1 MLAGCTFLRLSR
13 PCSHSAAADV
23 TAGKIYVPMKG
34 EKLHKTMIGAILL
47 QILLIFGNAVFA
59 SAEIAVISMN
69 DAKLKRMTHDGD
81 KRARKLTALT
91 EQPARFLATI
101 QVAIT
106 LAGLMGGAFAAENF
120 AGPLVGLLM
129 SLGVPVPE
137 NVLHSVSVVLITLAL
152 TYFSLVF
159 GELVPKR
166 IAMKKPDSMALGMS
180 GMLFGVWKLCKPVVW
195 LLTFS
200 TNQILRLLGVDPEE
214 EDEVVT
220 EEEIRM
226 MLAEGREQGTIRP
239 EESQMIQNVFEFD
252 DTPAEQAGTHRKDV
266 VFLHMEDEDAVWDQ
280 TILESRFTYF
290 PVCRENRDN
299 VIGILDTRD
308 YFRLK
313 DRSRKSL
320 MEHAVDRPF
329 LVPETMR
336 AHSLLSA
343 MKKERKYFA
352 VLLDEYGS
360 VTGIVTLHDLV
371 EELVGDLETEDEE
384 ERPKEIRQISE
395 NCWRIQG
402 SAPLDEVEDALKLV
416 LPREDYDTFNGYVW
430 GLIDR
435 IPADGEHFEV
445 QVPGLK
451 IQIKNVK
458 TIWWT
463 GPWRKSSLRSPG
475 CRGTALPFPRIKQER
490 NKRYGSVIYWF
501 SGRASGKP
509 GASCNDPVHPGG
521 DLRKRVDRC
530 AQRHRNLRDHPV
542 PKRQKRHHHERL
554 L

>member
-1 MLAGCTFLRLSR
+1 MLAGCTFLHLSR

-34 EKLHKTMIGAILL
+34 ERLHKTMIGAILL

-81 KRARKLTALT
+81 KRAKKLTALT

-120 AGPLVGLLM
+120 AGPLVSLLM

-180 GMLFGVWKLCKPVVW
+180 GMLFGVWKACKPVVW

-313 DRSRKSL
+313 DRSRESL

-402 SAPLDEVEDALKLV
+402 SAPLDEVEDALKIV

-435 IPADGEHFEV
+435 IPADGEQFEV
-445 QVPGLK
+445 QAPGLK

-458 TIWWT
+458 KHMVDWAVAEKLPADPGTPGDGPAVSQDKT
-463 GPWRKSSLRSPG
+463 GK
-475 CRGTALPFPRIKQER
+475 E
-490 NKRYGSVIYWF
+490 
-501 SGRASGKP
+501 
-509 GASCNDPVHPGG
+509 
-521 DLRKRVDRC
+521 
-530 AQRHRNLRDHPV
+530 
-542 PKRQKRHHHERL
+542 
-554 L
+554 

>member
-81 KRARKLTALT
+81 KRAKKLTALT

-106 LAGLMGGAFAAENF
+106 LAGLMGGAFAADNF

-313 DRSRKSL
+313 DRSRESL

-384 ERPKEIRQISE
+384 ERPEEIRQISE

-402 SAPLDEVEDALKLV
+402 SAPLDEVEDALKIV

-458 TIWWT
+458 KHMVDWAVAEKLPADPGTPGDGPAVSQDKT
-463 GPWRKSSLRSPG
+463 GK
-475 CRGTALPFPRIKQER
+475 E
-490 NKRYGSVIYWF
+490 
-501 SGRASGKP
+501 
-509 GASCNDPVHPGG
+509 
-521 DLRKRVDRC
+521 
-530 AQRHRNLRDHPV
+530 
-542 PKRQKRHHHERL
+542 
-554 L
+554 

>member
-1 MLAGCTFLRLSR
+1 
-13 PCSHSAAADV
+13 
-23 TAGKIYVPMKG
+23 
-34 EKLHKTMIGAILL
+34 
-47 QILLIFGNAVFA
+47 
-59 SAEIAVISMN
+59 
-69 DAKLKRMTHDGD
+69 
-81 KRARKLTALT
+81 
-91 EQPARFLATI
+91 
-101 QVAIT
+101 
-106 LAGLMGGAFAAENF
+106 MGGAFAAENF

-313 DRSRKSL
+313 DRSRESL

-384 ERPKEIRQISE
+384 ERPEEIRQISE

-435 IPADGEHFEV
+435 IPATV
-445 QVPGLK
+445 S
-451 IQIKNVK
+451 I
-458 TIWWT
+458 
-463 GPWRKSSLRSPG
+463 LRSRSP
-475 CRGTALPFPRIKQER
+475 
-490 NKRYGSVIYWF
+490 
-501 SGRASGKP
+501 
-509 GASCNDPVHPGG
+509 D
-521 DLRKRVDRC
+521 
-530 AQRHRNLRDHPV
+530 
-542 PKRQKRHHHERL
+542 
-554 L
+554 

>member
-1 MLAGCTFLRLSR
+1 MLAGCTFLSFKQAMFPFRGGGCYSGKN
-13 PCSHSAAADV
+13 DV
-23 TAGKIYVPMKG
+23 RMKG

-81 KRARKLTALT
+81 KRAKKLTALT

-180 GMLFGVWKLCKPVVW
+180 GMLFGVWKVCKPVVW

-266 VFLHMEDEDAVWDQ
+266 VFLHMEDDDVVWDQ
-280 TILESRFTYF
+280 TILESRFTHF

-313 DRSRKSL
+313 DRSRESL

-336 AHSLLSA
+336 AHSLLAA

-371 EELVGDLETEDEE
+371 EELVGDLEMEDEE
-384 ERPKEIRQISE
+384 ERPEEIRQISE

-402 SAPLDEVEDALKLV
+402 SAPLDEVEDALKIS
-416 LPREDYDTFNGYVW
+416 LPREDCDTFNGYVW

-435 IPADGEHFEV
+435 IPADGEQFEV
-445 QVPGLK
+445 QAPGLK

-458 TIWWT
+458 NHMVDWAVAEKLPADPGTPGDGSAVSQDKT
-463 GPWRKSSLRSPG
+463 GK
-475 CRGTALPFPRIKQER
+475 E
-490 NKRYGSVIYWF
+490 
-501 SGRASGKP
+501 
-509 GASCNDPVHPGG
+509 
-521 DLRKRVDRC
+521 
-530 AQRHRNLRDHPV
+530 
-542 PKRQKRHHHERL
+542 
-554 L
+554 